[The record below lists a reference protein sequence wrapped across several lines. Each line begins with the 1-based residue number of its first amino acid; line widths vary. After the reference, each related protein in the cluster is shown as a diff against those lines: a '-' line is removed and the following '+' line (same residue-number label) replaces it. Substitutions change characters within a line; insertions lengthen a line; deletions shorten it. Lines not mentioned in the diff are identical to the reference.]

1 MQKFLEQNPT
11 LQKFLE
17 LNPISQK
24 FLERIYNSYQDFIA
38 ALNRSGV
45 PDCALWM
52 LKLCRR
58 VLGGTPST
66 RTMVGEQQLRE
77 PFFNHCNL
85 IVQGRLRSYICNFAI
100 FKSFSWQSLWQGDR
114 RSSIVV
120 YAYLLLERSKLKIAE
135 RNGVIMRSAFITKD
149 VLEFGRTRWKVSA
162 ALNSFNLLEA
172 FWRGVNG
179 SRAAIECV
187 ALCCCRVTILTTS
200 SRPRKII
207 VS

>member
-17 LNPISQK
+17 LNPVSQK
-24 FLERIYNSYQDFIA
+24 FLERIYNNYQDFIA

-66 RTMVGEQQLRE
+66 RTMVDEQQLRE
-77 PFFNHCNL
+77 PFFNHGNL

-120 YAYLLLERSKLKIAE
+120 YAYLLLERSKLK
-135 RNGVIMRSAFITKD
+135 VIFIVANITLAS
-149 VLEFGRTRWKVSA
+149 LE
-162 ALNSFNLLEA
+162 LQ
-172 FWRGVNG
+172 
-179 SRAAIECV
+179 
-187 ALCCCRVTILTTS
+187 
-200 SRPRKII
+200 I
-207 VS
+207 VSWMIWHLELEIYWCHDTL